1 MSATLTAT
9 GTLLNEQANQKTISA
24 PRRVLSIDL
33 LRGLT
38 IALMILVNDPG
49 DWNHLFRQLDHAE
62 WNGWTLTDL
71 VFPTFLFLV
80 GTSMVYSLAS
90 RAAKGNCRGTLTG
103 HIFARTGKLLLL
115 AFLLNFFPRMH
126 WAMRFYGVIPRIAI
140 CSLIAGL
147 LLIATMKVR
156 RQAVVIAGIVAAL
169 LLGYWILLRWVPVPG
184 AGMPVRDVPL
194 LDEVRNLT
202 AWIDRGFVGWTRH
215 WLHTGYLYR
224 KTSDPEGLLSTLPAV
239 ATVLI
244 GALVG
249 MWMRRPEWLQGYRS
263 RAGMRNGLLVMGAA
277 LFLAG
282 AIWGRSFPINKN
294 LWTSSFVLLTAGI
307 ATLALA
313 LLNWLVDDRPQPW
326 PMWLRVIT
334 WPWFVFGSNAMAA
347 YTTSVVLVK
356 AALYFKVGA
365 AKTSLW
371 SVAYFGIF
379 ARHESTVWT
388 SLAFAIAF
396 VAVCFLP
403 NWWLWHKKW
412 FWKM

>member
-1 MSATLTAT
+1 MSATVTAP
-9 GTLLNEQANQKTISA
+9 GTLLKEPSLEKTVTA
-24 PRRVLSIDL
+24 PRRVHSIDV

-80 GTSMVYSLAS
+80 GASMVYSLAS
-90 RAAKGNCRGTLTG
+90 RAAKGSCRGSLTA

-140 CSLIAGL
+140 CSLFAGL
-147 LLIATMKVR
+147 VLIATMKLR
-156 RQAVVIAGIVAAL
+156 RQAAVVVGTVVAL

-184 AGMPVRDVPL
+184 AGMPGRDFPFM
-194 LDEVRNLT
+194 DEVTNLT
-202 AWIDRGFVGWTRH
+202 AWVDRGFVAWTRH
-215 WLHTGYLYR
+215 WLHTGALYR

-239 ATVLI
+239 GTVLI

-249 MWMRRPEWLQGYRS
+249 MWMKRPEWLRDP
-263 RAGMRNGLLVMGAA
+263 AGMGRMRQGLLVFGAA
-277 LFLAG
+277 MFLAG
-282 AIWGRSFPINKN
+282 WTWGHWFFINKN
-294 LWTSSFVLLTAGI
+294 LWTSSFVLLTAGL
-307 ATLALA
+307 ATTVLA
-313 LLNWLVDDRPQPW
+313 LLSWVVDDRQQPW
-326 PMWLRVIT
+326 PAALTLVT

-347 YTTSVVLVK
+347 YTTSAVLVK
-356 AALYFKVGA
+356 AALYFKVGE
-365 AKTSLW
+365 AKASLW
-371 SVAYFGIF
+371 SLAYFGIF
-379 ARHESTVWT
+379 ARHDSTVWT

-403 NWWLWHKKW
+403 NLWLWHKKW

>member
-1 MSATLTAT
+1 MSSTVTITGPVSTSTTTTAV
-9 GTLLNEQANQKTISA
+9 

-49 DWNHLFRQLDHAE
+49 DWGHLFSQLDHAE
-62 WNGWTLTDL
+62 WSGWTLTDL

-80 GTSMVYSLAS
+80 GVSMVYSLAS
-90 RAAKGNCRGTLTG
+90 RAAKGDCRKTLTG
-103 HIFARTGKLLLL
+103 HIFLRTGKLLLL
-115 AFLLNFFPRMH
+115 AFVLNFFPRMH
-126 WAMRFYGVIPRIAI
+126 WSMRFYGVIPRIAI
-140 CSLIAGL
+140 CSLMAGL
-147 LLIATMKVR
+147 LLIATMKLK
-156 RQAVVIAGIVAAL
+156 RQAAVIATIAVVSL
-169 LLGYWILLRWVPVPG
+169 VGYWVLLRWVPVPG

-202 AWIDRGFVGWTRH
+202 AWIDRGVVAWTKQ
-215 WLHTGYLYR
+215 WLHTGSLYR

-244 GALVG
+244 GSLVG
-249 MWMRRPEWLQGYRS
+249 MWLRRPEWMQGERL
-263 RAGMRNGLLVMGAA
+263 RNAMRNGLLAVGAA
-277 LFLAG
+277 FFLAG
-282 AIWGRSFPINKN
+282 ALWGRTFPINKN

-307 ATLALA
+307 ATMLLA

-326 PMWLRVIT
+326 PKWLQIVT
-334 WPWFVFGSNAMAA
+334 WPWFVFGANAMAA

-356 AALYFKVGA
+356 AGIYFKVNA
-365 AKTSLW
+365 AAGRTSVWGWTYAHL
-371 SVAYFGIF
+371 F
-379 ARHESTVWT
+379 ARHGSTVWT

-403 NWWLWHKKW
+403 NWWLWRKKW